1 MRQRIFAILLAATT
15 LVPAAAFAQTA
26 SEEVGQLR
34 LYVQQLEEQVRRLTG
49 QVEQLTYENG
59 QLRAQAGV
67 APGPVASAPA
77 AAPSTPGAPQDL
89 GAVSVAR
96 NDPLVAP
103 DGIGPGVPGGNLPSA
118 VPVAPGSYPV
128 QPTFGAPQPGLPQAG
143 TPQPGG
149 PQTGGPIDLSQLAGG
164 AGADILSPNPSVGGT
179 TPAAAP
185 LGPRPAEPAPLGD
198 DPQSA
203 YNIAYGYVLTGD
215 YRLAEE
221 SFRAWLG
228 AFEGQRQTVDA
239 RFWLGESQFQQKDY
253 SAAAKSFL
261 ELYNNA
267 ADSPKGPD
275 ALVRLGMSLRELGEK
290 AAACST
296 FGEVAKK
303 YPGAAETLKNRV
315 KEESARAGC

>member
-1 MRQRIFAILLAATT
+1 MRQLLSAILLAAST
-15 LVPAAAFAQTA
+15 LVPAAAIAQSA

-34 LYVQQLEEQVRRLTG
+34 LYVQQLEEQIRRLTG

-67 APGPVASAPA
+67 
-77 AAPSTPGAPQDL
+77 TPGSVAAGPLSPPSAMGPPQDP

-103 DGIGPGVPGGNLPSA
+103 DGVGSPAAGGEVVPGIP
-118 VPVAPGSYPV
+118 PAPGPYPV
-128 QPTFGAPQPGLPQAG
+128 QPSFGAPQPGM
-143 TPQPGG
+143 PQPGA
-149 PQTGGPIDLSQLAGG
+149 PQTGGPIDLSQLAAG
-164 AGADILSPNPSVGGT
+164 AGADILSPEPSPGGT
-179 TPAAAP
+179 MPAAAP
-185 LGPRPAEPAPLGD
+185 LAPRPTQPVPLGD

-215 YRLAEE
+215 YGLAEE
-221 SFRAWLG
+221 SFRAWLA
-228 AFEGQRQTVDA
+228 AFEGQPQTVDA
-239 RFWLGESQFQQKDY
+239 RFWLGESEFQQKDY

-261 ELYNNA
+261 DLYNTA
-267 ADSPKGPD
+267 ADSPKGPE

-290 AAACST
+290 DAACST
-296 FGEVAKK
+296 FGEVANK
-303 YPGAAETLKNRV
+303 YPGAPETLKNRV